1 MVFCFFVRVLTFV
14 VSLSVSCITD
24 DDDDDDGILLYD
36 DDPFCEGKMRRV
48 VDPATGGEWLFS

>member
-1 MVFCFFVRVLTFV
+1 
-14 VSLSVSCITD
+14 VSLIVSCITDDD